1 MRELGSEEKKE
12 EREVFV
18 ERKKKKQELWGMWI
32 GEGYKENEK
41 EKEMAGNRQEHIKHI
56 KNTILSK
63 EAEDSSLIV

>member
-1 MRELGSEEKKE
+1 
-12 EREVFV
+12 
-18 ERKKKKQELWGMWI
+18 MWI

-63 EAEDSSLIV
+63 EAEDSSLIVQAHQGSSLWRR